1 MNYKMSRNGEEFG
14 PYTLNEINYHLWEGN
29 IQSSDFVF
37 DGSRWISVS
46 QFLKSPKKKTIITD
60 DIKFESDQLRD
71 STNDKNNT
79 LSSDLKNTFD
89 ENSNVLDDSEESWG
103 ISFLKGLTS
112 LWPVF
117 FGMFIYGITGSETT
131 MLVFVGLAVIV
142 GLIIN
147 RTPMGKKGWF
157 NIGNGSAWSD

>member
-1 MNYKMSRNGEEFG
+1 MSRNGEEFG

-37 DGSRWISVS
+37 DGPRWISVS

-79 LSSDLKNTFD
+79 LPSDLKNTFD
-89 ENSNVLDDSEESWG
+89 ENSDVLDDSEESWG

-112 LWPVF
+112 LWPVLIF
-117 FGMFIYGITGSETT
+117 LY
-131 MLVFVGLAVIV
+131 LALQIHQ
-142 GLIIN
+142 
-147 RTPMGKKGWF
+147 
-157 NIGNGSAWSD
+157 